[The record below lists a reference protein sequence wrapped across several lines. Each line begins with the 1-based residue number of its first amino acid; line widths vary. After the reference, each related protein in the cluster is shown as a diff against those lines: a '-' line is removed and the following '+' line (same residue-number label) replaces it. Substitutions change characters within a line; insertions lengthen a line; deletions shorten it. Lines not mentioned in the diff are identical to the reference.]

1 MMSATHLLSWTARAF
16 GEDITARVFAP
27 LVADWQRDREAA
39 TTSWQRVRRDISGT
53 VALGLTL
60 AQVAAQFSTPWGL
73 PARDLTAI
81 GSTFL
86 GYASIGLVVG
96 LAPFVLAP
104 GVFGPMRL
112 AFLAMLA
119 PAMMAVAL
127 PVALLPTA
135 AAIER
140 LARGRWYVRAPWL
153 TAATT
158 LVSMVIL
165 VAHLGWVVPATN
177 QQFRVRSVTALAG
190 RRADLPRGVKELT
203 LPELISVETPPGVYP
218 VVTASSRR
226 HEAAL
231 RVALMTLWPSI
242 FALFGWR
249 LARRRGPHGARS
261 LAGWWLLATVSGLLV
276 SFGASLG
283 EGPYQ
288 LPGVVAMA
296 ATWLLAALALRR
308 VPDASLI
315 ASTPAGSNR

>member
-60 AQVAAQFSTPWGL
+60 AQVAAWFSIPWGL

-119 PAMMAVAL
+119 PAMM
-127 PVALLPTA
+127 P
-135 AAIER
+135 
-140 LARGRWYVRAPWL
+140 
-153 TAATT
+153 
-158 LVSMVIL
+158 
-165 VAHLGWVVPATN
+165 
-177 QQFRVRSVTALAG
+177 VTAGKKSANM
-190 RRADLPRGVKELT
+190 VKND
-203 LPELISVETPPGVYP
+203 
-218 VVTASSRR
+218 
-226 HEAAL
+226 
-231 RVALMTLWPSI
+231 WPS
-242 FALFGWR
+242 R
-249 LARRRGPHGARS
+249 
-261 LAGWWLLATVSGLLV
+261 
-276 SFGASLG
+276 
-283 EGPYQ
+283 
-288 LPGVVAMA
+288 
-296 ATWLLAALALRR
+296 
-308 VPDASLI
+308 
-315 ASTPAGSNR
+315 

>member
-1 MMSATHLLSWTARAF
+1 MSPWDSTILRWCVRAF
-16 GEDITARVFAP
+16 GEGITARVFAP

-39 TTSWQRVRRDISGT
+39 TTSWQRVLRDTSGT
-53 VALGLTL
+53 VAFGLTL
-60 AQVAAQFSTPWGL
+60 AQVAAHFSIPWGL

-86 GYASIGLVVG
+86 GYAAFGLVVG

-104 GVFGPMRL
+104 GVFGPLRL

-119 PAMMAVAL
+119 PAMMAVAI

-140 LARGRWYVRAPWL
+140 LAWGRWDVRAPWL

-158 LVSMVIL
+158 LASMVIL

-177 QQFRVRSVTALAG
+177 QQLRVHSMSALAG
-190 RRADLPRGVKELT
+190 RHADLPRGLKELT
-203 LPELISVETPPGVYP
+203 LPELFSDESPADVYP
-218 VVTASSRR
+218 MVTTSSRR

-231 RVALMTLWPSI
+231 RFALMTLWPAI
-242 FALFGWR
+242 FALVGWR
-249 LARRRGPHGARS
+249 LARRRGPSDTRS
-261 LAGWWLLATVSGLLV
+261 LAGWWVLATVSVVLV

-283 EGPYQ
+283 QGPYQ
-288 LPGVVAMA
+288 LPSVVAMA
-296 ATWLLAALALRR
+296 ATWLLAAFALRR
-308 VPDASLI
+308 VPNASL
-315 ASTPAGSNR
+315 T

>member
-1 MMSATHLLSWTARAF
+1 MSPWHSTILRRCVRAF
-16 GEDITARVFAP
+16 GEDITERVFTP
-27 LVADWQRDREAA
+27 LVADWRRDREAA
-39 TTSWQRVRRDISGT
+39 TTSWQRVLRETSGA
-53 VALGLTL
+53 VAFGLTL
-60 AQVAAQFSTPWGL
+60 AQIAAQFSSPSDL
-73 PARDLTAI
+73 PGRDVRAI
-81 GSTFL
+81 GVTFL
-86 GYASIGLVVG
+86 GYAATGLVVG

-104 GVFGPMRL
+104 GGFGPMRL
-112 AFLAMLA
+112 VFLAMLA
-119 PAMMAVAL
+119 PAMMAVAI

-140 LARGRWYVRAPWL
+140 LARGRWDVQAPWL

-158 LVSMVIL
+158 LASMVIL

-242 FALFGWR
+242 FALVGWR
-249 LARRRGPHGARS
+249 LARRRGPSDTRS
-261 LAGWWLLATVSGLLV
+261 LAGWWVLATVSVLLV

-283 EGPYQ
+283 QGPYQ
-288 LPGVVAMA
+288 LRNVVAMA
-296 ATWLLAALALRR
+296 ATWLLAAFALRR
-308 VPDASLI
+308 VPDGSLM
-315 ASTPAGSNR
+315 